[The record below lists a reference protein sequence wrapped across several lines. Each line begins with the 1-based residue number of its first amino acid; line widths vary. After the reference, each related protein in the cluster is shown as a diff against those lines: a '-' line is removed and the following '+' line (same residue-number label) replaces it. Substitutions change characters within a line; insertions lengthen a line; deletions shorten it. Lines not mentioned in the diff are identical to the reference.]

1 MSRSD
6 VKVRITGENKSGAA
20 FKKFRGDINSTKNA
34 ISSLRNQ
41 FIAAFGVRELIRAG
55 DTFVNL
61 QNRMGALTN
70 SVDGSAK
77 ALAHMKRIALES
89 RSDFASV
96 GDLFAKIT
104 FATKELGLSQ
114 KQVADATQTVANTF
128 IISGASTI
136 EAANASRQLAQGL
149 ASGTLRGDELNS
161 VMEQNSALA
170 ELIAKGLGVSTT
182 KLREMG
188 AAGKITAEKILPA
201 LIDATAET
209 SEIVSNMNM
218 TVGQSVNI
226 LKTNFI
232 TLIGEIE
239 NSTGIFGKTA
249 NAVGIVANN
258 LEILGGV
265 VTVLA
270 FTAIPKLIA
279 MLNGLRIA
287 MLANPVT
294 AFATGLLAV
303 MTAIQVATKE
313 TKTLDEQI
321 ADLDKT
327 IQDAK
332 ATGMIEPVDGVQV
345 ELTEEYLALLNRNR
359 DALIELKDAQDA
371 GGESFSNF
379 NANLTN
385 FKDQVG
391 QSMQVVKTFAETV
404 QGRLTNAFKKFFDFT
419 TKQFLDFQSL
429 ATNVARAVLNEL
441 INVLI
446 VQKLVGMITGG
457 IQTGIDRVGAS
468 MEFDRL
474 TDGGTLFDANGGG
487 YTGNGLRAGGI
498 DGKGGFL
505 GMLHPRET
513 VVDHTKGQGMGATV
527 NFNISTVDAAGF
539 DQLLASR
546 KGLITSIINNAMN
559 NQGKMGVV

>member
-332 ATGMIEPVDGVQV
+332 ATGMIEVVDGVQTK
-345 ELTEEYLALLNRNR
+345 LTEEYLALLIKNR